1 MKTKQS
7 RLIVVVH
14 AYMCLLTAGVW
25 RSSAGLSP
33 LRLWVLNAL
42 SYT

>member
-1 MKTKQS
+1 MKPNQS

-14 AYMCLLTAGVW
+14 AYMCLLKAGVW
-25 RSSAGLSP
+25 SSAGLSP